1 MIVFQLISI
10 GMCLFATAANIYWTT
25 RAIRDA
31 RTFNKLADEYFKK
44 YLELV
49 EKEQGIELFDKD
61 SRQ

>member
-10 GMCLFATAANIYWTT
+10 GMCLFATAANIFWTM

-31 RTFNKLADEYFKK
+31 RTFNKMADEYYKK
-44 YLELV
+44 YLKLI